1 MWKKNGELPV
11 PTLRLGRTWNFGI
24 NDFNGGNSKLPGSV
38 GWIFWMHPKCRSLV
52 ELNGR
57 LNGGGML
64 GFRIQCMIHVSTC
77 VLMLLASVSYI
88 FLNGFDSSF
97 CVLHFTAHG
106 PHGFLGIVDAV
117 AVCMVKQNPL
127 IQISEKPAVR
137 IATKRAQNHRWHWG
151 FAWYSTRGYTTI
163 YII

>member
-1 MWKKNGELPV
+1 MGEIPNCLEVLVELLEPQMI
-11 PTLRLGRTWNFGI
+11 W
-24 NDFNGGNSKLPGSV
+24 
-38 GWIFWMHPKCRSLV
+38 SLV

-57 LNGGGML
+57 LIGGGML